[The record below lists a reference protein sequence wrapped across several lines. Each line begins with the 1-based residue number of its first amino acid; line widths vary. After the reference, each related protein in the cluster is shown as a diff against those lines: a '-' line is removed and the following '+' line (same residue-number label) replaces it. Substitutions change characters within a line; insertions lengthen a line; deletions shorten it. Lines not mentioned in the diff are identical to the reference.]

1 MLKGTFS
8 KDGVIKDVW
17 INPIHIVTVEP
28 SYKNE
33 QTGQYETTVT
43 DVCGRDLTIALSDS
57 AVLVAIDRAL
67 RQR

>member
-1 MLKGTFS
+1 MLEAFLFKNGIT
-8 KDGVIKDVW
+8 KKVW

-28 SYKNE
+28 SYKNK

-43 DVCGRDLTIALSDS
+43 DVCGRDLTITLSDS

>member
-1 MLKGTFS
+1 MLEAFLFKNGIT
-8 KDGVIKDVW
+8 KKVW

-33 QTGQYETTVT
+33 QTGQYETTIT
-43 DVCGRDLTIALSDS
+43 DVCGRDLTITLSDS

>member
-1 MLKGTFS
+1 MLEAFLFKNGIT
-8 KDGVIKDVW
+8 KKVW